1 MPNDLYSRHREAIDI
16 CGEHD
21 FIAVL
26 NALCR
31 AVRDCGEGRTTPSR
45 DPAVRLIA
53 ARMGAIAYVDDDDC
67 AALLDDCRSLLADNA
82 ARPAIMRILEKRIGG
97 DGERKAAFHREG
109 KRLLADLALHLPGGA
124 YDLHSC
130 LGGPAVSGEIILH
143 GPCVYIQ
150 LSEGIS
156 RGREI
161 LYRRCEGLKD
171 YTGGPNH
178 FAPAEALL
186 DPEALARRVVHELR
200 LDCVETA

>member
-1 MPNDLYSRHREAIDI
+1 MPNDLYSRHRVAIDI

-31 AVRDCGEGRTTPSR
+31 AVRDCGEDRTAPSR

-67 AALLDDCRSLLADNA
+67 AALLDACRAQLANSA
-82 ARPAIMRILEKRIGG
+82 ARPAIVQILEKHIGS
-97 DGERKAAFHREG
+97 DAERKAAFHREG
-109 KRLLADLALHLPGGA
+109 KRLLADLALRLPGGA
-124 YDLHSC
+124 YDLRSC

-143 GPCVYIQ
+143 GPCIYIQ

-161 LYRRCEGLKD
+161 LYRRCEGLRD

-178 FAPAEALL
+178 FVSVDALF
-186 DPEALARRVVHELR
+186 DPEAFAKRIVRDLR
-200 LDCVETA
+200 LDCPETA